1 MFVSFLVPIYNVE
14 KYLKKCIDS
23 ILIQTGCPFEIIL
36 IDDGSTDSCPDI
48 CDQYQSTCPDIVRV
62 IHKENEGL
70 LLTRRRG
77 FKEAKGDWFIC
88 IDSDDYIDPQLLSTV
103 VDTINHYKC
112 DMVMYNYCYI
122 DDCGNVSGSKL
133 NLKDGMVYEGKKK
146 QLLYEERMTT
156 TNINN
161 MWLRAIHRDIVDI
174 EADYSG
180 IGLRNMC
187 EDAVQVLP
195 LYTNTKK
202 TVYIDKVLY
211 YYRKGNGCIT
221 SKATLANWK
230 AIHRSFKI
238 EQDYAVFWKIPH
250 TVEQKRYTKQ
260 LENICNCLRWMY
272 RNGRDFINMPMKDAL
287 ISLEKDSMFDE
298 CVKNFDKKFLSTRY
312 NRISVPIITFFMKKR
327 MVFLL
332 EVFFKLE
339 DRVQKI

>member
-48 CDQYQSTCPDIVRV
+48 CDQYQSAWPDIVRV

-122 DDCGNVSGSKL
+122 DDFGNVSGSKL
-133 NLKDGMVYEGKKK
+133 NLNDGMVYEGKKK

-202 TVYIDKVLY
+202 TVYINKVLY
-211 YYRKGNGCIT
+211 YYRKGNGSIT
-221 SKATLANWK
+221 SNATLANWR
-230 AIHRSFKI
+230 AINRSFTI
-238 EQDYAVFWKIPH
+238 EQDYAELWKIPH
-250 TVEQKRYTKQ
+250 NVEQKRYTKQ
-260 LENICNCLRWMY
+260 LENIINCIRWLY
-272 RNGRDFINMPMKDAL
+272 RDGKNAINMPMKDEIVIL
-287 ISLEKDSMFDE
+287 KKDSMFEE
-298 CVKNFDKKFLSTRY
+298 CLKNYDKKYLSTRY
-312 NRISVPIITFFMKKR
+312 NSVCVPFIA
-327 MVFLL
+327 FLL
-332 EVFFKLE
+332 KKEKQFLLDAFFKLE
-339 DRVQKI
+339 SRLLKI